1 MKVIINIEQMDNGIT
16 IKWKD
21 AEGEHDTQAIV
32 AFTRD
37 KEFAIGKAIWEDI
50 KSVMDSEL
58 SNKVELKIEYEAC
71 EEN

>member
-1 MKVIINIEQMDNGIT
+1 MKVIIEIEQFDNGIAL
-16 IKWKD
+16 KWKD
-21 AEGEHDTQAIV
+21 EDDNELKSV
-32 AFTRD
+32 ALERD
-37 KEFAIGKAIWEDI
+37 KEQAIGKAIWEDI